1 MEQKHSILKYSLGPG
16 LVLGAISITYA
27 VVLYVLNVDMI
38 ENSWVSW
45 INYLILIAAIAY
57 YQNDYK
63 KNYNDGFLS
72 YGEGVKLG
80 VTIAVIGGFLGA
92 IYSYIFNT
100 IIDPEYMETMLLKVE
115 AQMAENPQ
123 MTQEAIDTAM
133 GFTRKMADPVI
144 QIPTAIIGSA
154 IGGLIFSLIVTAFT
168 KKSNAPV

>member
-1 MEQKHSILKYSLGPG
+1 
-16 LVLGAISITYA
+16 
-27 VVLYVLNVDMI
+27 
-38 ENSWVSW
+38 
-45 INYLILIAAIAY
+45 
-57 YQNDYK
+57 
-63 KNYNDGFLS
+63 
-72 YGEGVKLG
+72 
-80 VTIAVIGGFLGA
+80 
-92 IYSYIFNT
+92 
-100 IIDPEYMETMLLKVE
+100 METMLLKVE

>member
-1 MEQKHSILKYSLGPG
+1 MEKQNSILKYSFGPG
-16 LVLGAISITYA
+16 LVLGAISIIYA
-27 VVLYVLNVDMI
+27 VVLYVLNADVI
-38 ENSWVSW
+38 ENSWLGW
-45 INYLILIAAIAY
+45 INHLILIAAIVY

-63 KNYNDGFLS
+63 KNYNEGFLS

-80 VTIAVIGGFLGA
+80 VTIAVIAGIIGA

-100 IIDPEYMETMLLKVE
+100 MIDPEYVESMLLKVE